1 MMTYRRP
8 TGPPC
13 PMCRSDM
20 VLSPTRIERHEVWYC
35 PKCGFIPNDRVLDM
49 EWLESTALGW
59 FNRLGKKQNHIR
71 LFITGLTQC
80 TVAFLKSYDVVYM
93 HRPNP
98 PTLSLMFWDR
108 DSESYV
114 ESRWD
119 E

>member
-1 MMTYRRP
+1 MSNEVNVALVKGRHQINWQEAAVSEAVWDSVP
-8 TGPPC
+8 T
-13 PMCRSDM
+13 
-20 VLSPTRIERHEVWYC
+20 ERM
-35 PKCGFIPNDRVLDM
+35 LDM
-49 EWLESTALGW
+49 EWLESRALGW
-59 FNRLGKKQNHIR
+59 FNKLGKHQSHIR

-80 TVAFLKSYDVVYM
+80 TVAFLKSYAVVYM

-108 DSESYV
+108 DSETYV

>member
-1 MMTYRRP
+1 MSNEVNVALVKGRHQINWQEAAVSEAVWDSVP
-8 TGPPC
+8 T
-13 PMCRSDM
+13 
-20 VLSPTRIERHEVWYC
+20 ERM
-35 PKCGFIPNDRVLDM
+35 LDM
-49 EWLESTALGW
+49 EWLEARALGW
-59 FNRLGKKQNHIR
+59 FNKLGKHQSHIR

-108 DSESYV
+108 DSETYV